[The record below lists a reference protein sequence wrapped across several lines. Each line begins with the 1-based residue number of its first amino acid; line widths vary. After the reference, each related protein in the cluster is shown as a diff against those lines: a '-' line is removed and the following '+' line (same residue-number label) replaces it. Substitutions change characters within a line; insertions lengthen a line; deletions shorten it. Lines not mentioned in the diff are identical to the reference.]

1 MWEMGEAVSVFP
13 YRMGLGQLSFSVLEG
28 TAERKDEKEF
38 LKSF

>member
-13 YRMGLGQLSFSVLEG
+13 YRMGLGQLTFSVLEG
-28 TAERKDEKEF
+28 IAKRKDEKEF